1 MISKHI
7 LSAPKNDNYARL
19 ANYIAAGHEY
29 SMDIQNEERIY
40 DPQRNVS
47 ASQGLAG
54 NRLRQLSECRLASYS
69 QREQKEKL
77 RIFCLLMHA
86 LIDEP
91 LIACEGTKIYPNP

>member
-47 ASQGLAG
+47 ASQGVAG
-54 NRLRQLSECRLASYS
+54 NRLRQLSECRLASYFPDHH
-69 QREQKEKL
+69 RNGELNNNKL
-77 RIFCLLMHA
+77 LIMYARTLLY
-86 LIDEP
+86 
-91 LIACEGTKIYPNP
+91 K

>member
-7 LSAPKNDNYARL
+7 LSAPRSDNYARL

-40 DPQRNVS
+40 DPQRNIS

-69 QREQKEKL
+69 QREQKRE
-77 RIFCLLMHA
+77 
-86 LIDEP
+86 ES
-91 LIACEGTKIYPNP
+91 IA

>member
-7 LSAPKNDNYARL
+7 LSAPRNDNYARL

-47 ASQGLAG
+47 ASQGVAVWHLT
-54 NRLRQLSECRLASYS
+54 RSENK
-69 QREQKEKL
+69 KEKL